1 MEGLNIDDYS
11 DKHLQ
16 KLQKLSAQQLDR
28 VKQITKGVDV
38 CTSGYK
44 KLNKGFKQQTLN
56 VSQKVTTS
64 LKKDINSSLVKS
76 TNKLRTNTIL
86 KVQSHYDNQLDENL
100 DNMFARL
107 QTKMV
112 SLQNTKIAEHKTNE
126 LDWISSASKSC
137 FRDELVPVI
146 TQSISQALQT
156 HVTIPYQ
163 CAAKDYL

>member
-112 SLQNTKIAEHKTNE
+112 SLQNTKI
-126 LDWISSASKSC
+126 
-137 FRDELVPVI
+137 V
-146 TQSISQALQT
+146 
-156 HVTIPYQ
+156 
-163 CAAKDYL
+163 